1 MNIKEIYQNDLEEL
15 NALMTRILGEIETFR
30 HVSELLP
37 KALVKQLEKFDTK
50 VINELERRDLL

>member
-1 MNIKEIYQNDLEEL
+1 MNTKEIYQNDLEEL
-15 NALMTRILGEIETFR
+15 NALMTRILDEIERFR